1 MPAAD
6 ARVCAARRSAF
17 LVKVH
22 SQGGPLIIRPAGAE
36 GDAPPLDADGRCSTP
51 LPGMPRVRRPAYNTA
66 CDAAPSVRLTRAR
79 AFRRCGA
86 DDDK

>member
-6 ARVCAARRSAF
+6 ARVRAARRSAF

-51 LPGMPRVRRPAYNTA
+51 LPGMPRVRRLRLQHGLRCRSERAP
-66 CDAAPSVRLTRAR
+66 DARAR
-79 AFRRCGA
+79 VSQVWGR
-86 DDDK
+86 

>member
-1 MPAAD
+1 MY
-6 ARVCAARRSAF
+6 RSAF

-51 LPGMPRVRRPAYNTA
+51 LPGMPRVRPA
-66 CDAAPSVRLTRAR
+66 RTRAVCVR
-79 AFRRCGA
+79 ARLRRSPRAQVWGR
-86 DDDK
+86 